1 MYFVTARKRHIKSSR
16 SLSHLLMSFL
26 YDAVIAARIDGVI
39 ARGNDT
45 VNAAVIAARN
55 AS

>member
-1 MYFVTARKRHIKSSR
+1 MSLRAAMTAA
-16 SLSHLLMSFL
+16 F
-26 YDAVIAARIDGVI
+26 YDAVIAARNDSVI
-39 ARGNDT
+39 ARGNDS

>member
-1 MYFVTARKRHIKSSR
+1 MRAAMTAA
-16 SLSHLLMSFL
+16 F
-26 YDAVIAARIDGVI
+26 YDAVIASRIDGVI

>member
-1 MYFVTARKRHIKSSR
+1 MTAA
-16 SLSHLLMSFL
+16 F
-26 YDAVIAARIDGVI
+26 YDTVIAARNDGVI

-45 VNAAVIAARN
+45 VIAAVIAARN